1 MPIDP
6 ARFEQVLR
14 AHEGRLRAVLARGV
28 AGRAGIDLDDLVQEA
43 RIRLWKALEGERT
56 VDAVASYVQRIATS
70 VLIDALRRRSARPED
85 AVEDPADHLPD
96 GTVEA
101 PEANMER
108 NQRAQALAAA
118 IDALPERRRLPTRL
132 LLQGFTTQE
141 IARLTSTTEATV
153 RNLAY
158 RGVEA
163 LKARLDGR
171 PVPETADD

>member
-1 MPIDP
+1 MAIDP

-14 AHEGRLRAVLARGV
+14 AHEGRLRAILARG
-28 AGRAGIDLDDLVQEA
+28 AGGRPGLDVDDLVQEA

-85 AVEDPADHLPD
+85 ATEDPAEHLPD
-96 GTVEA
+96 ATVEP
-101 PEANMER
+101 PEADMER
-108 NQRAQALAAA
+108 KQKARALAAA

-132 LLQGFTTQE
+132 LLQGFTTLE
-141 IARLTSTTEATV
+141 IARLTASTEATV

-163 LKARLDGR
+163 LKAKLSGT
-171 PVPETADD
+171 PLPETDDD